1 MAIFHVIK
9 NDGYTVMS
17 NFHLRDKRLSLKAK
31 GLLSQML
38 SLPENW
44 DYSLKGLTVINREN
58 IDAIRT
64 AVVELEKAGYITRY
78 QCRDDKGKMAG
89 NEYNIYEKP
98 MSDNPLLE
106 NPTTA
111 KPIAENPMQL
121 IKEVDIKEK
130 INTEDINYQSINQ
143 NAMDTIEIYRSILHD
158 NIEYDILCQQ
168 EDKELL
174 DEIVEIMLECICS
187 SKETICIGKEDI
199 PKEVVKSRFLK
210 INSEHIEYI
219 LFCMKRNTTKVRNI
233 KAYLKSVIY
242 NAPTT
247 MNSFYSA
254 EVNHDLYGTD

>member
-1 MAIFHVIK
+1 
-9 NDGYTVMS
+9 MS

-64 AVVELEKAGYITRY
+64 AVVELENAGYITRH
-78 QCRDDKGKMAG
+78 QGRDDKGKMTG

-130 INTEDINYQSINQ
+130 TNTDYIKYQSINQ
-143 NAMDTIEIYRSILHD
+143 DAMDTIEIYRSILYE

-187 SKETICIGKEDI
+187 LKETICIGKEDI
-199 PKEVVKSRFLK
+199 SKEVVKSRFLK

-219 LFCMKRNTTKVRNI
+219 LFCMKRNTTKVHNI

-254 EVNHDLYGTD
+254 EVNHGLYGG